1 MLIVFPAEVN
11 VSINGILPIAF
22 ADKSLKMM
30 PIARCLGDAKPY
42 KEGAGTFSLNGSPA
56 APASSSAAS
65 GTHTGTAA
73 AGGSTGT
80 STAGASTSSG
90 GPTIIN
96 NSAARGSA
104 VSAAL
109 MVGSAMVLAVVPA
122 IF

>member
-1 MLIVFPAEVN
+1 M
-11 VSINGILPIAF
+11 SINGILPVAF

-80 STAGASTSSG
+80 STAGG
-90 GPTIIN
+90 GPTIVN

-109 MVGSAMVLAVVPA
+109 MVGSAMVFAVLPA
-122 IF
+122 VL

>member
-1 MLIVFPAEVN
+1 MFPAEVN
-11 VSINGILPIAF
+11 VSITGILPIAY

-56 APASSSAAS
+56 ASASSPA

-80 STAGASTSSG
+80 ATAGASTSSG
-90 GPTIIN
+90 GPTIV
-96 NSAARGSA
+96 NSATKGLA
-104 VSAAL
+104 VSSAL
-109 MVGSAMVLAVVPA
+109 MVGSAMVFAVLPA
-122 IF
+122 VL